1 MSHLGDHMTK
11 KKAVKKKRE
20 MNRRDFMIEVAKG
33 GGYFALGIGLTD
45 LIGQVPRPGKKDP
58 YSLPGGAGD
67 FEGV

>member
-1 MSHLGDHMTK
+1 R
-11 KKAVKKKRE
+11 KRK
-20 MNRRDFMIEVAKG
+20 MNRRDFIIEVAKG